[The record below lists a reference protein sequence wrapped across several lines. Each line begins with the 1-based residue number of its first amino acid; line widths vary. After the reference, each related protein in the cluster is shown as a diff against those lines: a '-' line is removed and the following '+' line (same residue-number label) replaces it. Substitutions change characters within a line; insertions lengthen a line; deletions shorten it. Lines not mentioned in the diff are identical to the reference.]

1 MAMYTCI
8 TAISFESVSTIFRLP
23 NSGQFS
29 YPLPNMVLPL
39 ATVLMM
45 LYYLSFYH
53 RRFLFFLITLIDKH
67 DNHAVLVKL
76 SFHIHD
82 CKRNYD
88 DRIA

>member
-1 MAMYTCI
+1 MAMCI
-8 TAISFESVSTIFRLP
+8 RAISFDSISMIFRLA

-45 LYYLSFYH
+45 WYYLSFY
-53 RRFLFFLITLIDKH
+53 RRRILFFLITLIDKH
-67 DNHAVLVKL
+67 ENHDVLLKL

-82 CKRNYD
+82 SKRNYD